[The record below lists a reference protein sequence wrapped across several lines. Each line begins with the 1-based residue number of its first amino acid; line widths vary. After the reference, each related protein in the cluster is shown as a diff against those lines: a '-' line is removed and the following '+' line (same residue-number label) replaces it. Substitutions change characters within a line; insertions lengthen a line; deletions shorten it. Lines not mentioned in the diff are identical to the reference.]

1 MSLRKLGMS
10 TLGMA
15 VALPLGAGMFHAVAP
30 AAGTKVTAK
39 LKAGTTMTL
48 VGTIEGIPITVTCKS
63 FSGSGT
69 APASGTINVSLP
81 SPPKISSCT
90 DSIGGTDTVLTNQTS
105 GKWKLAEVKSGSST
119 SLNLT
124 MPKGGATF
132 SSNIDPGCVITA
144 APTAAATLKGS
155 FKSSGTDA
163 GTDTVKNASVPV
175 TSSSS
180 CTTSATSTISAVV
193 VIAPV
198 K

>member
-1 MSLRKLGMS
+1 MNIRKLGMS

-15 VALPLGAGMFHAVAP
+15 VALPLSAGMFHAVAP

-69 APASGTINVSLP
+69 APASGTIDVTLP
-81 SPPKISSCT
+81 APPKITECT
-90 DSIGGTDTVLTNQTS
+90 DSIGGTDTVTTNQTS
-105 GKWKLAEVKSGSST
+105 GKWKLAEVKSGSTT

-124 MPKGGATF
+124 MPTAGATF
-132 SSNIDPGCVITA
+132 SSSIDPSCVITA
-144 APTAAATLKGS
+144 APKAAATMKGS

-163 GTDTVKNASVPV
+163 GTDTVKNAAIPV
-175 TSSSS
+175 ASSST
-180 CTTSATSTISAVV
+180 CTTSATSTISATV